1 MPDSRRLACPDVM
14 GLACAIWA
22 TFGAAFGA
30 APARAQAVPE
40 ARVVEYGE
48 YVARRDLGVLPPD
61 PDAGRTAPL
70 VIVDQP
76 RFVERTDRIEA
87 RPCRGFGIRF
97 RLAPPDPAG
106 TTRVTV
112 RVTHP
117 PMAPPGG
124 EVRETGTYPQQVGRE
139 PGFAGYSFDEP
150 WEMVP
155 GTWTFAVLF
164 GDKVLAEQR
173 FEVVLPPGMN
183 GPPPGRWVKCDA
195 LVS

>member
-1 MPDSRRLACPDVM
+1 MPDSRRLARFAAV
-14 GLACAIWA
+14 GLACAFW
-22 TFGAAFGA
+22 A

-97 RLAPPDPAG
+97 RLGPPDPAG

-117 PMAPPGG
+117 PMALPGG

-155 GTWTFAVLF
+155 GTWTYAVLS
-164 GDKVLAEQR
+164 GDKVLVEQR
-173 FEVVLPPGMN
+173 FEVVLPPGMT
-183 GPPPGRWVKCDA
+183 GPPPGRWGKCDA